1 MIATL
6 KKLESEPNYNDALKR
21 ASTKLNKAF
30 PEADIRLLV
39 DSSLQKN
46 SEDMYLTLPD
56 FGCLKY
62 LNVCDD

>member
-1 MIATL
+1 MISAL

-39 DSSLQKN
+39 ESSLQKN
-46 SEDMYLTLPD
+46 CEDMYTS
-56 FGCLKY
+56 
-62 LNVCDD
+62 